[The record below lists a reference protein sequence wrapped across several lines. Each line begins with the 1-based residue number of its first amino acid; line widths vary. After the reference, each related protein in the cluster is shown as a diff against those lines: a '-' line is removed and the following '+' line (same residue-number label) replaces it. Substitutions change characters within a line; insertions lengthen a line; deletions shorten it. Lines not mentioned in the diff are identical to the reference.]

1 MIHNVESVEFQ
12 TTRLLRSTVNRRVS
26 LLLINASV
34 EAEKAV
40 IAWNINI
47 EEQLF
52 HWVSNQLN
60 EVINMLNELRSQWD
74 LTLQLNE
81 HWLLVQDDHKK
92 RAKQLE
98 VAFDKNDELEKKI
111 SQLQGERLNF
121 RAKQRQA
128 DRFMSRQD
136 TQSAEQRVNQ
146 KEVRSQR
153 ESSTLSDNEN
163 KNDYHKFIKLSNS
176 LIFIE
181 TDDSIWETW
190 NIKIADK
197 LDVNANHY
205 STEKIHIVYV
215 IFRLEDDADQ
225 QIYAKHCVDAFSF
238 YQSLS
243 ELLKHLKEIY
253 ENQNLIWKCRCKY
266 ITLKQLNKSFSSFYS
281 EFTKIFS
288 FLNYDNII
296 LMNDIQNKINNR
308 LQNALSVC
316 LIEFSSLDKLKIFL
330 QDVNN
335 KQQVNYQLRDEQWTV
350 KSIAASKKRFVS
362 SSTSASVSTTSY
374 VQLTTFFILES
385 EWSRMSI
392 ICFNCKVLSHLSKNC
407 SQLKTST
414 STSCAFISHLNEI
427 IMLKEEKKLF
437 TEKLKNEAKN

>member
-1 MIHNVESVEFQ
+1 MTHDVKSVESR
-12 TTRLLRSTVNRRVS
+12 TNRLLRSIVNRRVS
-26 LLLINASV
+26 LLLIDASV

-52 HWVSNQLN
+52 HWISNQLN
-60 EVINMLNELRSQWD
+60 KVINMLNELRSQHN

-81 HWLLVQDDHKK
+81 HWLLVQEDHKK

-98 VAFDKNDELEKKI
+98 VTFDKNDELEKKI
-111 SQLQGERLNF
+111 SQLQDERLNF

-128 DRFMSRQD
+128 DWSMLRQD

-146 KEVRSQR
+146 KEARFQR

-163 KNDYHKFIKLSNS
+163 ENDHHKFVKLSNS

-181 TDDSIWETW
+181 TDDSIWKTW

-205 STEKIHIVYV
+205 STEKIRIVYV

-225 QIYAKHCVDAFSF
+225 QIYAKCRVDAFSL

-253 ENQNLIWKCRCKY
+253 ENQNLIRKCRREY
-266 ITLKQLNKSFSSFYS
+266 VALKQLNKLFSFFYS
-281 EFTKIFS
+281 EFTRIFS
-288 FLNYDNII
+288 FLNYDDIT
-296 LMNDIQNKINNR
+296 LMNNIQNKINNH
-308 LQNALSVC
+308 LQNVLSVC

-335 KQQVNYQLRDEQWTV
+335 KQQVNYQLRDEQRTV

-374 VQLTTFFILES
+374 VRLATFFTLEP
-385 EWSRMSI
+385 EWSRMLI
-392 ICFNCKVLSHLSKNC
+392 ICFNCKVSNHLSKNC

-414 STSCAFISHLNEI
+414 STSYAFTSHLNEI
-427 IMLKEEKKLF
+427 IMSKEEKKLF
-437 TEKLKNEAKN
+437 TEKSKDETKN